1 MNSLKDYRST
11 ILVALSGGLDSAAT
25 VLILREQ
32 GFEVRALYIDMTGSA
47 VARAQAEATAYELG
61 VSLEIE
67 NVEPLFRQQIIQYT
81 LGSHLRG
88 GTPSPCGRCN
98 PLIKW
103 AVLCRVADRLG
114 IFHIATGHYIR
125 ITTHDNKRYVSQ
137 GNDPAKDQSYY
148 LWSLPE
154 NILERAIT
162 PLGSM
167 LKSQVRSYLSE
178 RGFNRIGSSSES
190 MSLCFL
196 EGLSYNNFIRTHT
209 NPIPG
214 HVIDSMGQIVGSHS
228 GYQLYTIGQRRGFEC
243 SLVGAAVIK
252 IIPVLNQIE
261 VSADSKSLYCDQFL
275 VRDMVIVNEDEF
287 FNAPDMWIKVRGIGR
302 NPEGFCRV
310 EKHQRGVLVH
320 ARAWAVA
327 ADQPVIF
334 YIGNR
339 VVAGGLVSLQ
349 E

>member
-1 MNSLKDYRST
+1 MNSLKDCRPT
-11 ILVALSGGLDSAAT
+11 VLVALSGGLDSAAT

-47 VARAQAEATAYELG
+47 VARAQAEATAHELG
-61 VSLEIE
+61 VELEVE
-67 NVEPLFRQQIIQYT
+67 NVELHFRQQIIQHT
-81 LGSHLRG
+81 LESHLRG

-103 AVLCRVADRLG
+103 DVLCRVADRLG

-125 ITTHDNKRYVSQ
+125 ISTHDNKRYVSQ

-148 LWSLPE
+148 LWSLSQ
-154 NILERAIT
+154 NTLERAIT

-167 LKSQVRSYLSE
+167 LKSQVRSYLAE
-178 RGFNRIGSSSES
+178 RGFKRIGSSSES

-196 EGLSYNNFIRTHT
+196 GGLSYNNFIRTHT

-214 HVIDSMGQIVGSHS
+214 HVIDSMGHIVGSHS

-243 SLVGAAVIK
+243 SLAGAAVIR
-252 IIPVLNQIE
+252 IIPELNRIE
-261 VSADSKSLYCDQFL
+261 ISADPEALYCDQFL
-275 VRDMVIVNEDEF
+275 VRDLVIVNEDEF
-287 FNAPDMWIKVRGIGR
+287 FDATDMWVKVRGIGC
-302 NPEGFCRV
+302 NPDGFCRV
-310 EKHQRGVLVH
+310 EKHELGVLVY
-320 ARAWAVA
+320 ARAWAAA

-339 VVAGGLVSLQ
+339 VVAGGLLSLGH
-349 E
+349 